1 MHITDDASHIIPLYG
16 FYSIYYYNKS
26 DITITTIIFYKNSS
40 YVDNNSL
47 NKYINNKD
55 ENTKIYVYQNQI
67 NYSIPIRLYYI

>member
-1 MHITDDASHIIPLYG
+1 MHITDDALHIMPLYG

-40 YVDNNSL
+40 YVDN
-47 NKYINNKD
+47 KG
-55 ENTKIYVYQNQI
+55 ENIKIYAYQNQI